1 MWREQDDEPR
11 WCGAVSPFLCPRG
24 GRAQLRRR
32 LRQPVAQEETAAAA
46 TADRAPK
53 IDEEPNR
60 GRAAPR
66 GSSTTTTTRC
76 ADVGTF
82 QGCPTHGGPMPGS
95 EEDCRSANP
104 VGPCQPRV
112 VLWNSSTHPGPEY
125 GEVVRAEPGQEI
137 TALAAGFPAGSEV
150 AFCFGEANAG
160 CLLHD
165 VRQADSDG
173 TATLVILLSAGAP
186 PGDYVV
192 AVCHCVS
199 ADEETP
205 GQPVPS
211 CHKPER
217 GLTRLRIESAPFFVT
232 ERMLFISR
240 KHQKRGR
247 WFGRRMLF
255 DSPTRRYSTAC
266 ICQARRP
273 VTVMRAHS
281 GRS

>member
-1 MWREQDDEPR
+1 MAMKRLLVTLVVAGLGLSACGGSKTVNDD
-11 WCGAVSPFLCPRG
+11 GAAPSRPSSAPEGVESNFDDDSASL
-24 GRAQLRRR
+24 L
-32 LRQPVAQEETAAAA
+32 AQEETAAAG
-46 TADRAPK
+46 TADRAPE

-60 GRAAPR
+60 GRPALRA
-66 GSSTTTTTRC
+66 SSTTTTTQC

-82 QGCPTHGGPMPGS
+82 QGCPTHGGPTPGS
-95 EEDCRSANP
+95 EEDCQSANP

-137 TALAAGFPAGSEV
+137 TALATGFPAGSEV

-165 VRQADSDG
+165 VQQADSDG

-199 ADEETP
+199 ADEETRAS
-205 GQPVPS
+205 QS
-211 CHKPER
+211 
-217 GLTRLRIESAPFFVT
+217 LAVT
-232 ERMLFISR
+232 NR
-240 KHQKRGR
+240 
-247 WFGRRMLF
+247 
-255 DSPTRRYSTAC
+255 
-266 ICQARRP
+266 
-273 VTVMRAHS
+273 S
-281 GRS
+281 GV